1 MIVTGVL
8 LAALAVSACGSGTST
23 AKSPDTTPGSTTPTD
38 TKLGVGVTNDSIK
51 LGISLVDFDC
61 IKQYTDT
68 IRLGQTAVYE
78 AFIKDINDMRG

>member
-1 MIVTGVL
+1 MIATGVL

-23 AKSPDTTPGSTTPTD
+23 AKQQNTTPGSTTPTD
-38 TKLGVGVTNDSIK
+38 TKLGVGVTKDSIK

-68 IRLGQTAVYE
+68 IRLG
-78 AFIKDINDMRG
+78 